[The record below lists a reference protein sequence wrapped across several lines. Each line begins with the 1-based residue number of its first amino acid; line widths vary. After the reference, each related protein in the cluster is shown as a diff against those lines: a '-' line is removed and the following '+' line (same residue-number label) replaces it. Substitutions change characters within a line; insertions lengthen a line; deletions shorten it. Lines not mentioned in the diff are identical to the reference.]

1 MKRANWLLT
10 LSFVCISSLSVF
22 AQSKA
27 DIFNGSSDITFLGID
42 FTQTKFIG
50 SATQFKDAGEISS
63 AEFRDKYI
71 PSWNQLFINEQKKYD
86 VAKAVKRAEVKYAM
100 DVTEK
105 ANNAIKG
112 DFFSNDPNDYKKL
125 DEQKIANLVKNYNFQ
140 GNTGIGLI
148 FFIDGMS
155 KSKDEASGWVTFV
168 DMKSKKVLLTEYK
181 TGKAGGFG
189 FKNYWAKS
197 FHNMLKSTEKMKG

>member
-1 MKRANWLLT
+1 MKRASWLIT
-10 LSFVCISSLSVF
+10 LSILFVNASILT
-22 AQSKA
+22 AQTKA
-27 DIFNGSSDITFLGID
+27 DIFNGTAEITWLGID

-50 SATQFKDAGEISS
+50 TATQFKESGEITSS
-63 AEFRDKYI
+63 EFRDKYI
-71 PSWNQLFINEQKKYD
+71 PGWNQLFLEEQKKYN
-86 VAKAVKRAEVKYAM
+86 VADAVKRTEVKYAM

-105 ANNAIKG
+105 ANNGIKG
-112 DFFSNDPNDYKKL
+112 NFFSNDPNDYKKL
-125 DEQKIANLVKNYNFQ
+125 DEQKIANLVKNYDFQ
-140 GNTGIGLI
+140 GKTGIGLI

-155 KSKDEASGWVTFV
+155 KAKDEASGWVTFV

-197 FHNMLKSTEKMKG
+197 FLNILKATEKMKS

>member
-1 MKRANWLLT
+1 MKRANWLIILC
-10 LSFVCISSLSVF
+10 FFCFNAVSVF
-22 AQSKA
+22 AQTKA
-27 DIFNGSSDITFLGID
+27 DIFNGSTEITWLGID

-63 AEFRDKYI
+63 SEFRDKYI

-86 VAKAVKRAEVKYAM
+86 VAKAVKRTEVKYAM

-140 GNTGIGLI
+140 GKTGIGLM
-148 FFIDGMS
+148 FFIGS
-155 KSKDEASGWVTFV
+155 AVGLILFLIHHN
-168 DMKSKKVLLTEYK
+168 KKF
-181 TGKAGGFG
+181 KAHD
-189 FKNYWAKS
+189 S
-197 FHNMLKSTEKMKG
+197 I

>member
-1 MKRANWLLT
+1 MKRANWLICLF
-10 LSFVCISSLSVF
+10 LVCFHVSAVI
-22 AQSKA
+22 AQTKA
-27 DIFNGSSDITFLGID
+27 DIFGGSAEITWLGID

-50 SATQFKDAGEISS
+50 SATQFKDAGEITSS
-63 AEFRDKYI
+63 EFRDKYI
-71 PSWNQLFINEQKKYD
+71 PGWNQLFVDEQKKYD
-86 VAKAVKRAEVKYAM
+86 VASAVKRAEVKYGM

-105 ANNAIKG
+105 SNNGIKG
-112 DFFSNDPNDYKKL
+112 NFFSNDPNDYKKL
-125 DEQKIANLVKNYNFQ
+125 DEAKIADLVKKYDFQ
-140 GNTGIGLI
+140 GKTGIGLI

-197 FHNMLKSTEKMKG
+197 FLNILKATEKMKG

>member
-1 MKRANWLLT
+1 MKRANWLVT
-10 LSFVCISSLSVF
+10 LSLVCFNAFSVV
-22 AQSKA
+22 AQTKA
-27 DIFNGSSDITFLGID
+27 DIFGGSADITFLGID

-50 SATQFKDAGEISS
+50 SATQFKDAGEITSS
-63 AEFRDKYI
+63 EFRDKYI

-112 DFFSNDPNDYKKL
+112 NFFSDDPNDYKKL

-140 GNTGIGLI
+140 GKTGIGLI

-197 FHNMLKSTEKMKG
+197 FHNILKSTEKMKG

>member
-1 MKRANWLLT
+1 MKRANWLIILC
-10 LSFVCISSLSVF
+10 FVCFNAVSVF
-22 AQSKA
+22 AQTKA
-27 DIFNGSSDITFLGID
+27 DIFNGSTEITWLGID

-63 AEFRDKYI
+63 SEFRDKYI

-86 VAKAVKRAEVKYAM
+86 VAKAVKRTEVKYAM

-140 GNTGIGLI
+140 GKTGIGLM

-155 KSKDEASGWVTFV
+155 KSKDEASGWITFV

>member
-1 MKRANWLLT
+1 MKRASWLFTVMIL
-10 LSFVCISSLSVF
+10 FVSSITV
-22 AQSKA
+22 AQTKA
-27 DIFNGSSDITFLGID
+27 DIFSGSAEITWLGMD

-63 AEFRDKYI
+63 SEFRDKYI

-100 DVTEK
+100 AVTEK
-105 ANNAIKG
+105 ANNSIKG
-112 DFFSNDPNDYKKL
+112 NFFSDDPNDFKKL
-125 DEQKIANLVKNYNFQ
+125 DEQKIANLVKGYDFQ
-140 GNTGIGLI
+140 GKSGIGLI

-155 KSKDEASGWVTFV
+155 KSKESASGWITFV
-168 DMKSKKVLLTEYK
+168 DMKSKKVLHTQYE
-181 TGKAGGFG
+181 TGEAGGFG

-197 FHNMLKSTEKMKG
+197 FHNMLKSTAKIKG